1 MSTTFRAMST
11 DVTVLSP
18 GLDRA
23 AADVVA
29 ASVRADFV
37 ASERR
42 FSRFCADSELSRLN
56 REGGLSIASTEMFA
70 ALHRAREYFE
80 LTDGLFD
87 PAIGAALEALG
98 YDRSFAP
105 GRLDRGAVAPAPRAA
120 TFAEVAL
127 DATTQ
132 AVTLPP
138 GVRLDLG
145 GLIKGFTVD
154 RAARRLCGTGAVDAG
169 GDAFLRGGGP
179 DGDGWLVDVEDPVEP
194 ARLVASLR
202 VRDRAV
208 ATSAA
213 NRRRWRAGGRVRHH
227 LIDPRTRRPAETDL
241 AQASVI
247 APSAELA
254 DVLAKTAFLLGAR
267 AARRFLERRSGIGA
281 VLVRCDGALEIIGDV
296 EVVNDA

>member
-23 AADVVA
+23 AADEVA
-29 ASVRADFV
+29 ARVRADFA

-42 FSRFCADSELSRLN
+42 FSRFRADSELSRLN
-56 REGGLSIASTEMFA
+56 REGGLFIVST
-70 ALHRAREYFE
+70 ALFTALQRARGYFD

-87 PAIGAALEALG
+87 PTIGAALEALG
-98 YDRSFAP
+98 YNRSFAP
-105 GRLDRGAVAPAPRAA
+105 GALDRAAVAPAPRAA
-120 TFAEVAL
+120 TFAEVTL
-127 DATTQ
+127 DEATR

-154 RAARRLCGTGAVDAG
+154 RAARRLRGTGAVDAG
-169 GDAFLRGGGP
+169 GDAVLRGDGP
-179 DGDGWLVDVEDPVEP
+179 DGDGWLVDVEDPADP
-194 ARLVASLR
+194 ARVVATLR
-202 VRDRAV
+202 ARDRAV

-213 NRRRWRAGGRVRHH
+213 NRRRWRAGGRVQHH
-227 LIDPRTRRPAETDL
+227 LVDPRTRRPAETDL
-241 AQASVI
+241 AQASVL

-267 AARRFLERRSGIGA
+267 AARRFLERLSRIGA
-281 VLVRCDGALEIIGDV
+281 VLVRRDGAIEIIGDV
-296 EVVNDA
+296 EVVDDA